1 MDHVRCFLHSFNRHD
16 ACYGQWWAKF
26 EHELGAWQQRREE
39 SFTNADLASVQC
51 VISMELYD
59 GRRYLCLCCMALLQT
74 EVLKRKCHLLMPQ
87 QCVLGCG

>member
-1 MDHVRCFLHSFNRHD
+1 MASGGPNLNMNWGHGNS
-16 ACYGQWWAKF
+16 
-26 EHELGAWQQRREE
+26 GAEE